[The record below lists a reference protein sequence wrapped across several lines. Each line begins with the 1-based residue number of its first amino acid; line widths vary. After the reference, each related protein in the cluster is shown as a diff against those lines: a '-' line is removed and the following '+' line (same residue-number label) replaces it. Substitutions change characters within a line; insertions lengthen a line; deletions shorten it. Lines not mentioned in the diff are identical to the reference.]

1 MTRAELEHVVR
12 AAADAVREDEFVIVG
27 SQAVLGQFP
36 HAPGELLRSMEAD
49 IYPVADADKAEAID
63 GAIGEGSPFHDTFG
77 YYAHGVGPETAK
89 APAGWESRLISVV
102 VERPSTGPQAIARC
116 LEIHD
121 LVLSK
126 CVRGEARDYEFTEVA
141 LREGLAEADVLLSRI
156 SDLPVGQ
163 RVRARLQKTVGGI
176 VSKLDGT

>member
-1 MTRAELEHVVR
+1 L
-12 AAADAVREDEFVIVG
+12 
-27 SQAVLGQFP
+27 
-36 HAPGELLRSMEAD
+36 
-49 IYPVADADKAEAID
+49 
-63 GAIGEGSPFHDTFG
+63 
-77 YYAHGVGPETAK
+77 
-89 APAGWESRLISVV
+89 
-102 VERPSTGPQAIARC
+102 AIARC

>member
-1 MTRAELEHVVR
+1 M
-12 AAADAVREDEFVIVG
+12 
-27 SQAVLGQFP
+27 
-36 HAPGELLRSMEAD
+36 
-49 IYPVADADKAEAID
+49 
-63 GAIGEGSPFHDTFG
+63 
-77 YYAHGVGPETAK
+77 
-89 APAGWESRLISVV
+89 V

-116 LEIHD
+116 LEIHG

-126 CVRGEARDYEFTEVA
+126 CIRGEARDYEFTEVA

-176 VSKLDGT
+176 VSKLDST